1 MSGVEPWRRGNLLCV
16 VREMSRTGKKPIAVP
31 EGVEVK
37 ISGDLVEV
45 SGPLGRLA
53 QKLYPKIKVT
63 KKDGQILV
71 ERLSNNKYYRSLHGL
86 ARSLINNLII
96 GVTKGF
102 RKELIITGMGYRA
115 KLEGRILNLQLGYSH
130 PVKFSLPEGIDIKV
144 EKQTQIM
151 VSGIDKQLVGEVAA
165 KIRRFRPPEPYKGKG
180 IRYVDEHIKRKVG
193 KAAAVTAGAPKG
205 GK

>member
-1 MSGVEPWRRGNLLCV
+1 V
-16 VREMSRTGKKPIAVP
+16 VREMSRIGKKPIVVP

-45 SGPLGRLA
+45 SGPLGKLT
-53 QKLYPKIKVT
+53 QKLYSKIRVT
-63 KKDGQILV
+63 KKDGKIFV
-71 ERLSNNKYYRSLHGL
+71 ERLSHSKYYRSLHGL
-86 ARSLINNLII
+86 ARSLINNLVI

-115 KLEGRILNLQLGYSH
+115 QLEGRVLNLQLGYSH
-130 PVKFSLPEGIDIKV
+130 PVRFPLPEGIEVKV

-151 VSGIDKQLVGEVAA
+151 VSGVDKQLVGEVAA

>member
-1 MSGVEPWRRGNLLCV
+1 M
-16 VREMSRTGKKPIAVP
+16 REMSRIGKKPIVVP

-45 SGPLGRLA
+45 SGPLGKLT
-53 QKLYPKIKVT
+53 QKLYPKIRVT
-63 KKDGQILV
+63 KKDGKIFV
-71 ERLSNNKYYRSLHGL
+71 ERLSNSKYHRSLHGL
-86 ARSLINNLII
+86 ARSLINNLVI

-115 KLEGRILNLQLGYSH
+115 QLEGRVLNLQLGYSH
-130 PVKFSLPEGIDIKV
+130 PVRFPLPEGIEVKV

-151 VSGIDKQLVGEVAA
+151 VSGVDKQLVGEVAA

-180 IRYVDEHIKRKVG
+180 IRYVDEHIKRKAG

>member
-1 MSGVEPWRRGNLLCV
+1 
-16 VREMSRTGKKPIAVP
+16 MSRIGKKPIAVP

-45 SGPLGRLA
+45 TGPLGKLS

-63 KKDGQILV
+63 KRDGQIFV
-71 ERLSNNKYYRSLHGL
+71 ERPSNSKYHRSLHGL

-115 KLEGRILNLQLGYSH
+115 QVEGRVLNLQLGFSN
-130 PVKFSLPEGIDIKV
+130 PIKFPLPEGIEVKV
-144 EKQTQIM
+144 EKQTQIL
-151 VSGIDKQLVGEVAA
+151 VSGIDKQLVGEVSA
-165 KIRRFRPPEPYKGKG
+165 KIRRFRLPEPYKGKG
-180 IRYVDEHIKRKVG
+180 IRYIDEHIKRKVG
-193 KAAAVTAGAPKG
+193 KAAAVSAGAPKG